1 MAYLIER
8 DFKEFYEDAAEKAQ
22 NPGAKAVFTKL
33 AQWEKGHEELFKK
46 EYDKRMKE
54 YMSLPWGG

>member
-8 DFKEFYEDAAEKAQ
+8 DFKEFYENAVESVKDEDAKVLFRSL
-22 NPGAKAVFTKL
+22 AK
-33 AQWEKGHEELFKK
+33 WEKGHEALFKK